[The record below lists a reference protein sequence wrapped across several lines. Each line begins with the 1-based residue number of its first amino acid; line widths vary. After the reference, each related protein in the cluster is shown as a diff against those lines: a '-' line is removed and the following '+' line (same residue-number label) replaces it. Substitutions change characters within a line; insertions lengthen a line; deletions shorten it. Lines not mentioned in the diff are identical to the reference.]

1 MKNAIKSIMTRLI
14 NIKTKIHSHA
24 YPIYVTYIALEALPA
39 FVLETVCLNRLSFWS
54 YVDGKGLIML
64 FHGRMATL
72 PTVLLRSM

>member
-14 NIKTKIHSHA
+14 NIKTKIHNHVS
-24 YPIYVTYIALEALPA
+24 YSCDIALEALPA